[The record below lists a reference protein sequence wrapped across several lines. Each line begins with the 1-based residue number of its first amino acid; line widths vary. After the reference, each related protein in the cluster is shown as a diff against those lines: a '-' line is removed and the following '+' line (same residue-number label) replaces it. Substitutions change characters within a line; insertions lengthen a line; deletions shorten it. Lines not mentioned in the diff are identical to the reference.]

1 MNSGKEVISMSPA
14 SRKVFL
20 WIMVVLWAV
29 VTVLSFDNKMM
40 LAMELMG
47 IGMLAEALVS
57 LVGSYRQHRQ

>member
-1 MNSGKEVISMSPA
+1 M
-14 SRKVFL
+14 
-20 WIMVVLWAV
+20 WIMVVLWAL